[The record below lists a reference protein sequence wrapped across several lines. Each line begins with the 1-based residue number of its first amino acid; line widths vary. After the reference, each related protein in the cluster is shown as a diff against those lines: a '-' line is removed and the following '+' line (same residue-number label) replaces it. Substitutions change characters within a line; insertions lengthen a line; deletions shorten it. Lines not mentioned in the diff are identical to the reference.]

1 MLAHV
6 LVAYDGSEGSR
17 HALQFARKMIAATEA
32 KITLV
37 QAVELPV
44 PVVIGPF
51 DGYVTL
57 GDMPTRE
64 QLEEAEKKLHALL
77 ADLPPARCGARVE
90 LGTPADV
97 VVRVAEELSPDVVV
111 VGARGLSVAGRWLL
125 GSVSDRVVH
134 HCPCPVTVVL

>member
-17 HALQFARKMIAATEA
+17 HALQFARRLITQTQA
-32 KITLV
+32 KLTLV

-57 GDMPTRE
+57 GDMPTTE
-64 QLEEAEKKLHALL
+64 QLQEAERKLRALVV
-77 ADLPPARCGARVE
+77 DLPPERVGARVE

-97 VVRVAEELSPDVVV
+97 VVRVATELSPDLVV
-111 VGARGLSVAGRWLL
+111 VGARGLSTAGRWLL

-134 HCPCPVTVVL
+134 HCPCPVTVVR